1 MVKKYM
7 NLLLIFVPV
16 ATGLKIW
23 PVSSLWLFLTSA
35 LAIIP
40 LAGLLGAATESLAA
54 KTGPRLSGL
63 LNATFGNAAEL
74 IIAIVAVQAGQLTLV
89 TASLIG
95 SILGNIL
102 LVLGMAVFLG
112 GIHFGTQ
119 RFDRE
124 QAGLDAAL
132 LFLATI
138 AVAVPSL
145 FSSAIEPNRRA
156 VEGLSLATSVVMLLI
171 YLLAIGYSLFRKT
184 PRRNDWQASSFS
196 PKKGEGIPH
205 WSPRISMVI
214 LVLAVAVLA
223 VLSEF
228 LVSTVEPVTRQFGF
242 GAFFVGIIVIPII
255 GNVAEHVVAVE
266 VAMKNK
272 LDLSL
277 NIALGS
283 SLQIAL
289 FVAPLVVLLS
299 PLLGHCFTLEFNP
312 FELIALT
319 SAAVIGAIVSMDG
332 KSNWLEGAMLLAVY
346 LILSIAFFFLPG
358 KM

>member
-1 MVKKYM
+1 MKKFM

-16 ATGLKIW
+16 AIGLKLW
-23 PVSSLWLFLTSA
+23 PVSSLGLFLSSV

-54 KTGPRLSGL
+54 KTGPRLGGL
-63 LNATFGNAAEL
+63 LNATLGNAAEL
-74 IIAIVAVQAGQLTLV
+74 IIAIVAVQAGELTLV
-89 TASLIG
+89 SASLIG
-95 SILGNIL
+95 SILGNVL
-102 LVLGMAVFLG
+102 LVLGMAVLLG
-112 GIHFGTQ
+112 GFRFGTQ

-138 AVAVPSL
+138 AIAVPSL
-145 FSSAIEPNRRA
+145 FNSAIEPNRSR
-156 VEGLSLATSVVMLLI
+156 VEGLSAATAVVMLLI
-171 YLLAIGYSLFRKT
+171 YLLATGYTLFRARPKH
-184 PRRNDWQASSFS
+184 DDLQASSFS
-196 PKKGEGIPH
+196 SQKGEGVPH
-205 WSPRISMVI
+205 WSPRVSLLI
-214 LVLAVAVLA
+214 LILAVAVLA
-223 VLSEF
+223 LLSEF
-228 LVSTVEPVTRQFGF
+228 LVSTVEPVTRQLGF

-266 VAMKNK
+266 VAMKNN

-277 NIALGS
+277 GIALGS

-289 FVAPLVVLLS
+289 FAAPLVVLLS
-299 PLLGHCFTLEFNP
+299 PLLGHCFTLEFNR
-312 FELIALT
+312 FELIALS
-319 SAAVIGAIVSMDG
+319 SAAVIGAVVSVDG

-346 LILSIAFFFLPG
+346 LILSIGFFFLPG